1 MGYPHD
7 EPETENPQGFVLK
20 GFFTFLH
27 ISALRFFGGMSV
39 LSCWM
44 LLGHPHDWQLW
55 PTKGGSWTTSVL
67 FGDWLHME
75 WDDHIYI
82 YTPLIFPDSV
92 IHMYCPIISYAIYW
106 NSLRQVSSQP
116 KSPDALEKTSQKT
129 TKILCEIILKSLEF
143 TGQFLTLTL
152 KSLNS

>member
-1 MGYPHD
+1 MID
-7 EPETENPQGFVLK
+7 NCDQQK
-20 GFFTFLH
+20 GARELQLFCLATDYTW
-27 ISALRFFGGMSV
+27 SGMI
-39 LSCWM
+39 
-44 LLGHPHDWQLW
+44 
-55 PTKGGSWTTSVL
+55 
-67 FGDWLHME
+67 
-75 WDDHIYI
+75 IYI